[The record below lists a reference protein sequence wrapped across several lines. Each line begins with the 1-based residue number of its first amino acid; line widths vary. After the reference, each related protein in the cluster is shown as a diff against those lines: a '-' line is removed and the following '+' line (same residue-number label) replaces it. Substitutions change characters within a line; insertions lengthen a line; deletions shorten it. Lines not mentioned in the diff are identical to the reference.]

1 MGRIGSAVV
10 ALLTTCSSPLGAP
23 RNPPSAVRSSP
34 WPTAG
39 SPRRRSSGSRP
50 GRLSGCAPAG
60 GRPPDE
66 LDRAARLV
74 ARLRLR
80 ELAGQVIVADW
91 RGTRAPPTM
100 VRRLHLGGV
109 IAFSDNVESTSQI
122 RDVNARLR
130 RTAPRVAA
138 LPGGRPGGWHRPAGA
153 RPRHRLPG
161 LHVGRGR
168 GRPASHPVRGAGS
181 GAELRGLGFTVDFAP
196 DADVTSG
203 PADPTIGSRSVGS
216 DPDQVAEH
224 AVAAAQGYLDAGVV
238 PVLKHFPG
246 HGSVPTDSHQ
256 GLPVQSRTLRALR
269 RVDLVPFRAG
279 VAAGLPAVMVGHLDV
294 RAVDP
299 RVPSSLSR
307 KVVTGLLR
315 HDLGFDG
322 LVVTDSLEMAR
333 GQPAR
338 AGARRG
344 AGPAGRER
352 RGPDARRPRGRP
364 RGPGKAVRSG
374 ALPRERLEQA
384 AARQVALLLHG
395 RGHAGAAPGTG
406 RAASRALSAA
416 AVTVVA
422 GPCRGRSSAPG
433 RCPSATGLGRGVP
446 RRRRRVR
453 PRPRPGRVPQAAQ
466 AHGQEEDPPV
476 APARADARL
485 PWRAGR
491 LRRLRRPR
499 AGRCRGARG
508 DGHAIHPRA
517 LGRSDSGRNVRRH
530 PRRDGC
536 TRGRAAGPP
545 SCSGSVAGGCR
556 RHFPSR
562 LLNPLSRRPDTLVQ
576 PTELNVW
583 KRFASTLAMGLT
595 VLTQPS
601 KPGGYEMVQQDAH
614 ARNQGSGGTHISRR
628 TVARGMAWSVP
639 VVAVATAAPAYANV
653 SGPILV
659 SMRGPRASTRATRS
673 TTTSR
678 SASRTPTVRVPV
690 GHEPAG
696 PDHGGR

>member
-10 ALLTTCSSPLGAP
+10 ALLATLLVASGCTQEPPERGAIAPVADREDGPVEPSPPAPGPAELLGL
-23 RNPPSAVRSSP
+23 RTG
-34 WPTAG
+34 WGPTA
-39 SPRRRSSGSRP
+39 
-50 GRLSGCAPAG
+50 
-60 GRPPDE
+60 DE

-74 ARLRLR
+74 SRLRLP

-91 RGTRAPPTM
+91 RGTGAPTEM

-109 IAFSDNVESTSQI
+109 IAFADNVESASQI

-130 RTAPRVAA
+130 RTAGRGWPLFLAVDQEGGIVQRVR
-138 LPGGRPGGWHRPAGA
+138 GRATGFPAFMSAGA
-153 RPRHRLPG
+153 ADDLRLT
-161 LHVGRGR
+161 RSAAR
-168 GRPASHPVRGAGS
+168 AS

-216 DPDQVAEH
+216 DPEQVAEH
-224 AVAAAQGYLDAGVV
+224 AVAAAQGYLDAGVA

-322 LVVTDSLEMAR
+322 LVVTDSLEMAAVSRR
-333 GQPAR
+333 GPAR
-338 AGARRG
+338 AAVQALRAGNDVALMPADPAAAR
-344 AGPAGRER
+344 AGLV
-352 RGPDARRPRGRP
+352 
-364 RGPGKAVRSG
+364 KAVRSG

-422 GPCRGRSSAPG
+422 GPCRGTLLRARPVPFGDRASVAAFRAAAAAAGLALGRVEYRKPPKPTGKKKIRRWRRLEPTPVFRGVPVGFAGYGDPAPAGAEVLVATDTPYILGRSGAAIRVATFGDTPGAMAALVAVLQGRRRAPG
-433 RCPSATGLGRGVP
+433 RL
-446 RRRRRVR
+446 
-453 PRPRPGRVPQAAQ
+453 
-466 AHGQEEDPPV
+466 PV
-476 APARADARL
+476 D
-485 PWRAGR
+485 
-491 LRRLRRPR
+491 
-499 AGRCRGARG
+499 
-508 DGHAIHPRA
+508 
-517 LGRSDSGRNVRRH
+517 
-530 PRRDGC
+530 
-536 TRGRAAGPP
+536 
-545 SCSGSVAGGCR
+545 VAG
-556 RHFPSR
+556 
-562 LLNPLSRRPDTLVQ
+562 
-576 PTELNVW
+576 
-583 KRFASTLAMGLT
+583 
-595 VLTQPS
+595 
-601 KPGGYEMVQQDAH
+601 
-614 ARNQGSGGTHISRR
+614 ISRR
-628 TVARGMAWSVP
+628 GC
-639 VVAVATAAPAYANV
+639 
-653 SGPILV
+653 
-659 SMRGPRASTRATRS
+659 
-673 TTTSR
+673 
-678 SASRTPTVRVPV
+678 
-690 GHEPAG
+690 
-696 PDHGGR
+696 